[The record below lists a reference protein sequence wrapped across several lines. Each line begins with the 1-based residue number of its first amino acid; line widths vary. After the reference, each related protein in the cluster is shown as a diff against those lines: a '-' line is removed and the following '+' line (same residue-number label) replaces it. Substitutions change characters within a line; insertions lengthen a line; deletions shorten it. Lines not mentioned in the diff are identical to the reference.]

1 MCVATNRD
9 LTDVSES
16 IDDDT
21 HVEISVVHGS
31 VANAEYPLMVAGF
44 EGEQFGGVER
54 FLDRQFGGLFTSW
67 SEIDLYPR
75 QLGIARFIDPSRTA
89 DKETEPPGAY
99 VIGLGSLADLGRDE
113 LTYGVR
119 QAFVD
124 RCMRLYRD
132 PPPTRAIVADRGRG
146 IKPLDRRA

>member
-1 MCVATNRD
+1 M
-9 LTDVSES
+9 SES

-31 VANAEYPLMVAGF
+31 VANAEYPLMIGGF

-75 QLGIARFIDPSRTA
+75 QLGIARFI
-89 DKETEPPGAY
+89 EPQPHRRQGDRA
-99 VIGLGSLADLGRDE
+99 AGRA
-113 LTYGVR
+113 T
-119 QAFVD
+119 
-124 RCMRLYRD
+124 
-132 PPPTRAIVADRGRG
+132 
-146 IKPLDRRA
+146 